1 MSTVEGKRAMER
13 VEHNNEDFA
22 FIDSHVRP
30 TGYEV
35 LSWSVDGDRS
45 TFRCIKRGE
54 DPGEAFEI
62 TTSSPTVQ
70 ERAEELVAAITR
82 RIEKSDV

>member
-1 MSTVEGKRAMER
+1 MCTGEGKQTLER
-13 VEHNNEDFA
+13 VEHDNEDFA

-45 TFRCIKRGE
+45 IFRCIKRGE

-70 ERAEELVAAITR
+70 EQAEELVAAIDR
-82 RIEKSDV
+82 RLEKRDT